1 MLRNKQYLWY
11 WAVKILH
18 DLSFLSS
25 SGWISS
31 LWFLPS
37 LSLKHFKNSNRQTS
51 LRTPT
56 AAAVCRC
63 DHRCR
68 VSQLTVSLGNQAA
81 YQTVPRVEPASQRLS
96 AQAQTRLE
104 EKVVWT
110 RLPAV
115 EVWQY
120 TQKYCVYKKNVV
132 LFSLFIWLSPS
143 VTFF

>member
-1 MLRNKQYLWY
+1 MIY
-11 WAVKILH
+11 ILG
-18 DLSFLSS
+18 
-25 SGWISS
+25 SGWILS

-51 LRTPT
+51 LRTPI
-56 AAAVCRC
+56 AAAVRWC

-68 VSQLTVSLGNQAA
+68 VSQLTVSLEKWAV

-104 EKVVWT
+104 ETVLWT

-120 TQKYCVYKKNVV
+120 TQKYCVHKKNVV
-132 LFSLFIWLSPS
+132 LFSLFICCCQVSL
-143 VTFF
+143 FFLKKNSKIVIFSHKMEW

>member
-1 MLRNKQYLWY
+1 MIY
-11 WAVKILH
+11 ILG
-18 DLSFLSS
+18 
-25 SGWISS
+25 SGWILS

-56 AAAVCRC
+56 AAEVRRC

-68 VSQLTVSLGNQAA
+68 VSQLTVSLEKRAA

-104 EKVVWT
+104 ETVLWT

-120 TQKYCVYKKNVV
+120 TQKYCVHKKKC
-132 LFSLFIWLSPS
+132 SFILTLYLLSPS
-143 VTFF
+143 VTFFFKKNSKIVIFSHKMEW